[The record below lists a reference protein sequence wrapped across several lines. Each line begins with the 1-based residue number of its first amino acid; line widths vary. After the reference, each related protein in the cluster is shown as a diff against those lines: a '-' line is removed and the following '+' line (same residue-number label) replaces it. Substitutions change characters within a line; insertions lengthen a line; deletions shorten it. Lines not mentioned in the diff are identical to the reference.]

1 MPVSLRLS
9 LASHIK
15 FAVSVMLAS
24 ALLCLQPASADS
36 NANLLDLDLETL
48 MTIKVGPSADASA
61 KGLSET
67 YAGGQ
72 IARGGRIGIL
82 STQESINAPFSLT
95 HYTQEFIQNHQAA
108 SVGDVLQY
116 DPSVRVA
123 RGFGNFQQVYK
134 LRGFPIFSDDMTYN
148 GLYGIL
154 PRQYLAAESIERVE
168 VLRGANSFLNGAA
181 PGVSGSLGGAIDVI
195 PKRAPKENLT
205 QFTLGAQ
212 SSEQHY
218 LATDIARRSNDGS
231 FGLRFNGVDSGGD
244 TAINGE
250 ARALDLAV
258 LGADYR
264 GTALRL
270 SADLGYQD
278 HRLTANQPSITIA
291 DSLAI
296 PAASDANLA
305 QPWTNSNARDVFGTL
320 RAEYDFNSQITGWF
334 AGGKR
339 EGSEDSRL
347 SAFLNVNNSAGDFS
361 GSRFDVLH
369 EDSINTGELG
379 LRAKVQTGDIQ
390 HHLTLSISR
399 FQNQSHNAYAIYNA
413 FNSNLYQP
421 TDVELPNNLIFAAGE
436 LDHPLLT
443 NMAKTASIALADE
456 IALFDESLL
465 LSLGLRDQN
474 VQEYN
479 FNYDSGVQTS
489 HYDEHQLTPLAGVVY
504 KLSPGY
510 AVYGNYIE
518 GLLKGD
524 IAPETN
530 TEGAVANAGEALKP
544 YQTRQVELGMKYD
557 AEMLGASLSLFQ
569 IRKPL
574 PGYNV
579 DNRFKLTH
587 DQVHRGLELTF
598 YGQATPNLKILGGA
612 SFLATDDNGK
622 DAIGAPKVQANLDME
637 WEPPEWS
644 GFALNGHFIYTGN
657 QYANASNTQK
667 VPAWKR
673 LDLGMRYI
681 TKLWD
686 ARTLTLRANLEN
698 ITNNTYWTSVGGF
711 PGAGYLTLGNP
722 RTFVISGTVNF

>member
-1 MPVSLRLS
+1 MRVRLRLS
-9 LASHIK
+9 LASYVK
-15 FAVSVMLAS
+15 LATSVMLAS
-24 ALLCLQPASADS
+24 ALLHLQPAYADNNS
-36 NANLLDLDLETL
+36 NLLDLDLETL
-48 MTIKVGPSADASA
+48 MTIKVGPSADASV

-72 IARGGRIGIL
+72 LARGGRIGIL
-82 STQESINAPFSLT
+82 GTQESIDAPFSLT
-95 HYTQEFIQNHQAA
+95 NYTQEFIQNHQAA
-108 SVGDVLQY
+108 SIGDVLQY

-218 LATDIARRSNDGS
+218 LATDIARRSSDGS

-244 TAINGE
+244 TAIDGE

-258 LGADYR
+258 VGADYR

-270 SADLGYQD
+270 SADMGYQD
-278 HRLTANQPSITIA
+278 HRLTANQPSVTIA
-291 DSLAI
+291 DNVAI
-296 PAASDANLA
+296 PKAPDANLA
-305 QPWTNSNARDVFGTL
+305 QPWSNSNARDVFGTL
-320 RAEYDFNSQITGWF
+320 RAEYDFNPQITGWF

-339 EGSEDSRL
+339 EGTEDSRFN
-347 SAFLNVNNSAGDFS
+347 AFLSVNNTAGDFS

-379 LRAKVQTGDIQ
+379 LRAKLQTGEIQ
-390 HHLTLSISR
+390 HHLTLSVSR
-399 FQNQSHNAYAIYNA
+399 FQNQSHNAYAIYDG

-421 TDVELPNNLIFAAGE
+421 IDVSLPENLTFAAGK
-436 LDHPLLT
+436 LNHPLLT
-443 NMAKTASIALADE
+443 NTAKTASIAFADE
-456 IALFDESLL
+456 VVLLDENLL

-474 VQEYN
+474 IQEYN

-489 HYDEHQLTPLAGVVY
+489 SYDERQVTPLAGVVY
-504 KLSPGY
+504 KLSSHY
-510 AVYGNYIE
+510 ALYGNYIE

-524 IAPETN
+524 TAPETN
-530 TEGAVANAGEALKP
+530 NNGAVANAGEALKP
-544 YQTRQVELGMKYD
+544 YQTKQVELGMKYD
-557 AEMLGASLSLFQ
+557 AEALGASLSLFQ

-574 PGYNV
+574 PGYNNN
-579 DNRFKLTH
+579 NRFELTH
-587 DQVHRGLELTF
+587 DQIHRGLEITF
-598 YGQATPNLKILGGA
+598 YGQATPSLKILGGA
-612 SFLATDDNGK
+612 SFLTTDENGK
-622 DAIGAPKVQANLDME
+622 DAIGAPKVQTNLDME
-637 WEPPEWS
+637 WMPPEWS
-644 GFALNGHFIYTGN
+644 GFALNGHLIYTGS

-667 VPAWKR
+667 VPEWSR
-673 LDLGMRYI
+673 LDVGMRYT

-686 ARTLTLRANLEN
+686 ARALTLRANLEN
-698 ITNNTYWTSVGGF
+698 VTNNTYWASAGGF
-711 PGAGYLTLGNP
+711 PEAGYLTLGNP
-722 RTFVISGTVNF
+722 RSFVVSGTVNF